1 MVTIATGDETKGQ
14 IFNGIPVELVLKAL
28 KHLEKENKAEVF
40 YSDETDAYGV
50 KFFHHWFF

>member
-50 KFFHHWFF
+50 KFFHH